1 MEFVYEKVR
10 RVLTK
15 KDQISMNWELQFLG
29 EVNNQ
34 NLYNNLFEKGT
45 FGDLVPEKTVKKFY
59 NLFIKKNPSVYAH
72 PISMLLALGQFKKNY
87 INSNPNTDT

>member
-1 MEFVYEKVR
+1 MIKLR
-10 RVLTK
+10 RVLK
-15 KDQISMNWELQFLG
+15 NKDQVSMNWELQFLG

-59 NLFIKKNPSVYAH
+59 NLFIKRIQAY
-72 PISMLLALGQFKKNY
+72 MLIQY
-87 INSNPNTDT
+87 RCY